1 MAKVIAIAN
10 QKGGVGKTTTGINLA
25 ASLAAAEMKTLLVD
39 CDPQANATSGLGFSK
54 NAFRKSLYHLLSG
67 EIRWQQGI
75 LRTELTGMDVVP
87 ADQNLTGALVELV
100 DVDRREF
107 RLKEVIAPLRS
118 KYQFVLLDCPPSLNL
133 LTLNALVAADSILI
147 PIQCEY
153 FALEGVSEMLETLV
167 QVRRQWNPG
176 LSVEG
181 FLLTMFDERTNL
193 SRQVAA
199 DLRAFFAGQVFR
211 TVIPRNVRLAEAPS
225 HGKPIILYDVKS
237 KGAGSYIQLALEV
250 IDHGTKG
257 ARKGD

>member
-25 ASLAAAEMKTLLVD
+25 ASLAAAKMKTLLVD

-54 NAFRKSLYHLLSG
+54 NASRKSLYHLLSG
-67 EIRWQQGI
+67 EVRWQKGL
-75 LRTELTGMDVVP
+75 LRTELEGMDLVP
-87 ADQNLTGALVELV
+87 ADQNLAGALVELV
-100 DVDRREF
+100 NVDRREF
-107 RLKEVIAPLRS
+107 RLKEVIKPLRRQ
-118 KYQFVLLDCPPSLNL
+118 YQFVLLDCPPSLNL

-153 FALEGVSEMLETLV
+153 FALEGVSEMLETLI
-167 QVRRQWNPG
+167 QIRRQWNPG

-181 FLLTMFDERTNL
+181 LLLTMFDERTNL
-193 SRQVAA
+193 SRQVAQ

-211 TVIPRNVRLAEAPS
+211 TIIPRNVRLAEAPS
-225 HGKPIILYDVKS
+225 HGKPILLYDVNS
-237 KGAGSYIQLALEV
+237 KGARSYIQLALEV

-257 ARKGD
+257 ARQGH